1 MTASNQYDFAV
12 IGGGILGLATAR
24 ALLQRQPAARLV
36 VLEKE
41 AHVAAHQTGRNSGV
55 IHSGVYYPHG
65 SLKQQLTSAGRAAL
79 LAFCEE
85 QGLPYELCG
94 KVIVAT
100 QESELPLLET
110 YAAQAQENGLRAERL
125 DAGGLAEIEP
135 AARGLAALWL
145 PEAGIVDFGRVAR
158 ALAQDLH
165 ARGAELRTG
174 FPVAAIAPNG
184 TGLRLRSG
192 NAELRAG
199 YLVNCA
205 GLFSDRVARL
215 AGVDPG
221 LRIVPF
227 RGEYFKLAPGKRSLV
242 RGLIYPLPD
251 PRFPFLGVHLTRRID
266 GEVLAGPN
274 ALLSLAREGYRSPA
288 FNLRDT
294 LDTLT
299 YPGFWKL
306 ALANLSTGLGEMLRA
321 WSVAA
326 FARQLQVI
334 TPQIGPGDL
343 LPARA
348 GVRAQALDKAGNLVK
363 DFHIVRGERS
373 LHVVNAPSPAATAG
387 LAIGAHVA
395 EMALADG

>member
-41 AHVAAHQTGRNSGV
+41 SHVAAHQTGRNSGV

-79 LAFCEE
+79 LTFCEE
-85 QGLPYELCG
+85 QRLPYELCG

-100 QESELPLLET
+100 TERELPLLES
-110 YAAQAQENGLRAERL
+110 YAARARENSLHAERL

-145 PEAGIVDFGRVAR
+145 PEAGIVDFGHVAR

-184 TGLRLRSG
+184 AGLRLRSR

-205 GLFSDRVARL
+205 GLFSDRVARM

-227 RGEYFKLAPGKRSLV
+227 RGQYFKLVPGKRSLV

-334 TPQIGPGDL
+334 TPQIGPEDL
-343 LPARA
+343 RPARA
-348 GVRAQALDKAGNLVK
+348 GVRAQALDRAGNLVK